1 MTPSTALA
9 AAPAVAASPLALRS
23 GAAAC
28 IVAAAHLLLPHLE
41 QGRQVDAAILRAA
54 MEQAFGGSD
63 ASGAWDWKAAYD
75 TCEAASVLFLRK
87 YGKVLLRKAGSP
99 LWPLSTPFGPARARA
114 RCERENGT

>member
-9 AAPAVAASPLALRS
+9 AAPAVAASPLASPSDIARCI
-23 GAAAC
+23 GAAA
-28 IVAAAHLLLPHLE
+28 HHLLPHLE